1 MTKPHEEEW
10 VHVGRHVDERV
21 GHTAR
26 AACVNDDD
34 VPRFISAAPE
44 MARALLAHVKACG
57 CCNGTGLTSVRTP
70 DGRADMPCSTCED
83 ARAVLAKAGVLR

>member
-1 MTKPHEEEW
+1 MKPHEEEW
-10 VHVGRHVDERV
+10 VHVSRHVDERV

-44 MARALLAHVKACG
+44 MARALLEIHAAISSRR
-57 CCNGTGLTSVRTP
+57 LDP
-70 DGRADMPCSTCED
+70 DGAMEVITL
-83 ARAVLAKAGVLR
+83 VLAKAGVPLP